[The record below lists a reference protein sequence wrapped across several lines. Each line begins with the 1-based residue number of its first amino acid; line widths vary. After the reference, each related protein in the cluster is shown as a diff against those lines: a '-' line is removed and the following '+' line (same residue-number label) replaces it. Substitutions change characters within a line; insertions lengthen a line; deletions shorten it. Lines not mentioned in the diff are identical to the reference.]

1 MGVKPDFRLTV
12 GDGDRS
18 AVFRSRLMRIVVTDN
33 SGEDADT
40 VEIVLDDAGN
50 TIEPPKRGVVLGV
63 SLGYVGDELTY
74 LGRFTVDEVEP
85 EGPPDILT
93 IRGKAADMRAGLKAQ
108 QTRSWHDTS
117 IGAIVAKIATDH
129 GLTPAVAADL
139 ASTAVAHIDQANES
153 DMHFLTRLGRLHGAV
168 AAPKDGRLVFAPA
181 TTGLSVSGQA
191 LPGVVLDRAKGDL
204 TRWRQVSADREEH
217 GSVRARWRD
226 ASAARTRFVT
236 TGSGDPT
243 KTLRNTYPTQA
254 AANAA
259 AEAEL
264 AKSKR
269 AQNGVELAIPGR
281 AEIMAQTPLTVLG
294 LREELSGEWI
304 AETVEHT
311 ADFEG
316 GGFTSRITGRRKAD
330 TKKGP

>member
-1 MGVKPDFRLTV
+1 MRPDFRLTV
-12 GDGDRS
+12 GEDDRS
-18 AVFRSRLMRIVVTDN
+18 AVIRSRLLRIVVTDN

-40 VEIVLDDAGN
+40 LEIVLDDDGYD
-50 TIEPPKRGVVLGV
+50 IEPPKRGVVLGV
-63 SLGYVGDELTY
+63 ALGYAGEELTY
-74 LGRFTVDEVEP
+74 LGRFTVDESEP
-85 EGPPDILT
+85 DGPPDILT
-93 IRGKAADMRAGLKAQ
+93 IRAKAADMRAGLKAQ
-108 QTRSWHDTS
+108 RIRAWHDTT
-117 IGAIVAKIATDH
+117 IGAIVAKIAADQ

-139 ASTAVAHIDQANES
+139 ASRAVAHIDQANES

-181 TTGLSVSGQA
+181 TTGLSSSGQA

-204 TRWRQVSADREEH
+204 IRWGQLSADREEH

-226 ASAARTRFVT
+226 ASAGRTRFAT
-236 TGSGDPT
+236 AGSGDPV
-243 KTLRNTYPTQA
+243 KTLRNTFSTEA
-254 AANAA
+254 SAKAA

-264 AKSKR
+264 AKTKR
-269 AQNGVELAIPGR
+269 AQNGVDLTIVGR
-281 AEIMAQTPLTVLG
+281 AEIMAQTPFTVRG
-294 LREELSGEWI
+294 LREEQSGEWI

>member
-1 MGVKPDFRLTV
+1 MGVRPDFRLTV
-12 GDGDRS
+12 GDDDRS
-18 AVFRSRLMRIVVTDN
+18 AVIRSRLLRIVVTDN

-50 TIEPPKRGVVLGV
+50 DIEAPKRGVVLGV
-63 SLGYVGDELTY
+63 SLGYADGALSY
-74 LGRFTVDEVEP
+74 LGRFTVDETEP

-108 QTRSWHDTS
+108 QTRAWHDTT
-117 IGAIVAKIATDH
+117 IGVIVAKIATDH
-129 GLTPAVAADL
+129 GLTPAVASEL
-139 ASTAVAHIDQANES
+139 ASTAIAHIDQANES

-191 LPGVVLDRAKGDL
+191 LPGVVLDRARGDL
-204 TRWRQVSADREEH
+204 TRWRQVSADREDH

-226 ASAARTRFVT
+226 ASAGRTRFVT
-236 TGSGDPT
+236 AGSGDPK
-243 KTLRNTYPTQA
+243 KTLRNIHPTQA
-254 AANAA
+254 AAKAA

-264 AKSKR
+264 AKSMR
-269 AQNGVELAIPGR
+269 AQNGVELTIPGR
-281 AEIMAQTPLTVLG
+281 AEIMAQTPFTVRG
-294 LREELSGEWI
+294 LREELSGDWI
-304 AETVEHT
+304 AETVEHA

>member
-1 MGVKPDFRLTV
+1 MKPDFRLTV
-12 GDGDRS
+12 GSDDRS

-50 TIEPPKRGVVLGV
+50 IIDPPKRGVVLGV
-63 SLGYVGDELTY
+63 SLGWAGGELSY
-74 LGRFTVDEVEP
+74 LGRFTVDEAEP
-85 EGPPDILT
+85 EGPPDIIT
-93 IRGKAADMRAGLKAQ
+93 IRAKAADMRAGLKAQ
-108 QTRSWHDTS
+108 QTRAWHDTT
-117 IGAIVAKIATDH
+117 IGAIVAKIAADH
-129 GLTPAVAADL
+129 GLTPAVASDL
-139 ASTAVAHIDQANES
+139 ASKAVAHIDQANES

-181 TTGLSVSGQA
+181 TTGLSASGQA
-191 LPGVVLDRAKGDL
+191 LPSVVLDRARGDL
-204 TRWRQVSADREEH
+204 IRWRQVSADREEH

-226 ASAARTRFVT
+226 ASAGRTRFVT
-236 TGSGDPT
+236 AGSGDPK
-243 KTLRNTYPTQA
+243 KTLRNIHPTHA
-254 AANAA
+254 AAKAA

-269 AQNGVELAIPGR
+269 AQNGVELTATGR
-281 AEIMAQTPLTVLG
+281 AEIMAQTPLTVRG

-304 AETVEHT
+304 VETVEHT

-330 TKKGP
+330 TNKGP

>member
-1 MGVKPDFRLTV
+1 MGVRPDFRLTV
-12 GDGDRS
+12 GDADSTARI
-18 AVFRSRLMRIVVTDN
+18 RSRLLRLVVTDN
-33 SGEDADT
+33 SGDEADT

-50 TIEPPKRGVVLGV
+50 DIAAPRRGAVLGV
-63 SLGYVGDELTY
+63 SLGWADGELSY

-93 IRGKAADMRAGLKAQ
+93 IRGKSADMRAGLKAQ
-108 QTRSWHDTS
+108 RTRAFHQTT
-117 IGAIVAKIATDH
+117 IGGIVAKIADEH
-129 GLTPAVAADL
+129 GLTPAVAAEL
-139 ASTAVAHIDQANES
+139 ASKVIAHIDQANES
-153 DMHFLTRLGRLHGAV
+153 DMHFLTRLGRDHGAV

-181 TTGLSVSGQA
+181 TTGLSVSGA
-191 LPGVVLDRAKGDL
+191 VLPGVVLDRAKGDL
-204 TRWRQVSADREEH
+204 TQWRQLSADREEH

-226 ASAARTRFVT
+226 ASGGRTRFAT
-236 TGSGDPT
+236 SGSGDPT

-254 AANAA
+254 AAKAA
-259 AEAEL
+259 ADAEL

-269 AQNGVELAIPGR
+269 GQNGVDLTIPGR
-281 AEIMAQTPLTVLG
+281 AEIMAQTPFTVLG

-316 GGFTSRITGRRKAD
+316 GGFSSRVTGRRKA
-330 TKKGP
+330 T